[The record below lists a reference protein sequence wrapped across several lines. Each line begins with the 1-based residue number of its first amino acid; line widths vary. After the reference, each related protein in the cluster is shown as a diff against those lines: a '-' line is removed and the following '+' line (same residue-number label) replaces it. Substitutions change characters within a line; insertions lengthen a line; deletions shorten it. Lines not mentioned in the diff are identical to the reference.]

1 MGQLQSGLT
10 KSTEGLEK
18 VSNGLGDAQKYLGE
32 LNESKALRNLYSKR
46 SFGGRRF
53 PKSFEYVHV
62 T

>member
-32 LNESKALRNLYSKR
+32 LNESKALRNSIFQKKFWR
-46 SFGGRRF
+46 EKIS
-53 PKSFEYVHV
+53 KSFEYVHV